1 MFEPTGSVYLD
12 TPLNRV
18 VRKPEKRNPRVV
30 AASFMGIIGL
40 ASMLFAAA
48 LVGVHYLVA
57 DSTATV
63 AAVDSALVSPA
74 ARAEL
79 HRELSSAIANRM
91 ISPEVAAAAATYGI
105 DVAQEADLVVD
116 QIIDDPAFRTAL
128 DDYVVQVHDLI
139 LVDSAGPEPDMAPV
153 TSAALAVIKR
163 DSPRLGVL
171 ASSNTDILVFDTSAL
186 PDLTGPTSF
195 ADRLLL
201 WSILGIFAIPL
212 AAAIH
217 PDRHRVLAWL
227 GRTWL
232 VTGLVV
238 AGSTVML
245 PYIIGRITGWSTVEI
260 ATRAALIRYLI
271 PASVVAMA
279 GLASMS
285 AAALWRHRDL
295 TRTTREGATAALG
308 IGLVPGPAPANGLLD
323 LASRGL
329 VDAGRPLTNI

>member
-12 TPLNRV
+12 TPLTRV
-18 VRKPEKRNPRVV
+18 VHKPEKRNPRVA
-30 AASFMGIIGL
+30 AASLIGVL
-40 ASMLFAAA
+40 GVASMLFAAA
-48 LVGVHYLVA
+48 LTAVHYLVA
-57 DSTATV
+57 DSSTTV

-79 HRELSSAIANRM
+79 RRELSSTIANNM
-91 ISPEVAAAAATYGI
+91 VSAEVAAAAATYGI
-105 DVAQEADLVVD
+105 NVAKEADLAVD

-128 DDYVVQVHDLI
+128 DEYVVQVHDLI
-139 LVDSAGPEPDMAPV
+139 LVNSAGPEPDMAPV
-153 TSAALAVIKR
+153 TNAALTVIKR

-171 ASSNTDILVFDTSAL
+171 ISSNTDVLAFDTSAL
-186 PDLTGPTSF
+186 PDLTGPMSL

-201 WSILGIFAIPL
+201 WSILGIVAIPL

-217 PDRHRVLAWL
+217 PDRHRVLAWV

-232 VTGLVV
+232 VSGLVV

-245 PYIIGRITGWSTVEI
+245 PYMVGRFTGWSTVEI
-260 ATRAALIRYLI
+260 ATRAALIRYLV
-271 PASVVAMA
+271 PASAVALV
-279 GLASMS
+279 GLASMT

-308 IGLVPGPAPANGLLD
+308 IGLMPGTAPAHGLLD